1 MPFPG
6 RRARHR
12 KRKAERKQ
20 MENKGNQLLT
30 FFSASKTAKGTGV
43 LLTFVRGEKPS
54 REFFKVFVPYWD
66 VTKGK
71 QPAAWFGR
79 DSQTIMSLRDE
90 PKAYDP
96 KAKAKG
102 NEVGPD
108 PDPRPKWGKDLPL

>member
-1 MPFPG
+1 
-6 RRARHR
+6 
-12 KRKAERKQ
+12 
-20 MENKGNQLLT
+20 MENKGNELLT
-30 FFSASKTAKGTGV
+30 FFSASKTAKNTGV

-71 QPAAWFGR
+71 QPAAWFNR

-90 PKAYDP
+90 PKAYEP

-108 PDPRPKWGKDLPL
+108 RPEWAEDLPL

>member
-1 MPFPG
+1 
-6 RRARHR
+6 
-12 KRKAERKQ
+12 
-20 MENKGNQLLT
+20 MENKGNELLT

-43 LLTFVRGEKPS
+43 LLTFVRGEKPN

-79 DSQTIMSLRDE
+79 DCQTIMTLRDAPKAYE
-90 PKAYDP
+90 PKAKKP
-96 KAKAKG
+96 QG

-108 PDPRPKWGKDLPL
+108 RPEWGEDLPF